1 MYVYIYIYIYIYI
14 HTAIYIQCINII
26 YIVYCIHYT
35 GGQVQ
40 EHHRHLL
47 STSPKSRGSELCVC
61 HWTRGRRLL
70 FELCARKD
78 ETKGQ
83 KRERRGRGEGREAKG
98 ETKEKREGGEEKGER
113 GQEEGDDEPLHP
125 SARRGSYSTLPTG
138 TPKAPARI
146 QA

>member
-1 MYVYIYIYIYIYI
+1 M
-14 HTAIYIQCINII
+14 
-26 YIVYCIHYT
+26 
-35 GGQVQ
+35 
-40 EHHRHLL
+40 R
-47 STSPKSRGSELCVC
+47 VC

-83 KRERRGRGEGREAKG
+83 KRERRGRGERREAKG

-125 SARRGSYSTLPTG
+125 SARRGAYSTRPTG
-138 TPKAPARI
+138 TPKAPATI
-146 QA
+146 QS